1 MYYLFIKRINVRGK
15 TWGRNKKKG
24 LLPNIINAIIGQMQK
39 ATGEFWEENIK
50 IDHLWS
56 LQKLGYR
63 NNGEDGIG
71 NPYVNAAYARALS
84 ILEAGK

>member
-50 IDHLWS
+50 IDHL
-56 LQKLGYR
+56 
-63 NNGEDGIG
+63 
-71 NPYVNAAYARALS
+71 
-84 ILEAGK
+84 